1 MKTLIKNGTIVNEG
15 KTFRGYLVVD
25 GEQITHIYNG
35 EAARNLVQIII
46 ESYIPAF
53 ISLKEHIMEKYEN
66 VLEAI

>member
-15 KTFRGYLVVD
+15 KTFRGNLVVD

-53 ISLKEHIMEKYEN
+53 I
-66 VLEAI
+66 

>member
-15 KTFRGYLVVD
+15 KTFRGNLVVD